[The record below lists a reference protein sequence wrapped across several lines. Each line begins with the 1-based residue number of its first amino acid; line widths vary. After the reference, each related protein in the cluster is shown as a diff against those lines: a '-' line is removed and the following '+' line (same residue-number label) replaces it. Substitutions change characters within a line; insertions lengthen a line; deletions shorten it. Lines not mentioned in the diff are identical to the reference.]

1 MKRKKIQYASPDETF
16 KAISPSKNFIPQWY
30 KDIKG
35 YNANTTS
42 FIDGK
47 PVKNVKSCM
56 PFLDSLTS
64 GYMITLSADM
74 HVSDNDFGTK
84 DLFWGGPDALVR
96 IRNSSLSPVPVPH
109 GCLGEHY
116 TWINKSIIKV
126 PKGYSILVTHPFNR
140 HDLPFV
146 TLTGIVDADDL
157 FGIGLVPFFI
167 KKDFTGL
174 IEQGTPIMQ
183 VLPFKRENWETKENK
198 DLIKDEIILT
208 NSTSKKFF
216 GYYKNNNW
224 KKKEY
229 N

>member
-1 MKRKKIQYASPDETF
+1 MKKRKIQYASPDNTF

-35 YNANTTS
+35 YNSNNTT
-42 FIDGK
+42 FIEGK
-47 PVKNVKSCM
+47 PTKNVKSCI

-64 GYMITLSADM
+64 GYIIESSADI
-74 HVSDNDFGTK
+74 HVSNNDFGTK
-84 DLFWGGPDALVR
+84 DIMWGGPDQLIRVR
-96 IRNSSLSPVPVPH
+96 DSSLSPIPVPH

-116 TWINKSIIKV
+116 TWVNKSILRV
-126 PKGYSILVTHPFNR
+126 PNGYSILVTHPFNR

-146 TLTGIVDADDL
+146 TLTGIVDADSM

-167 KKDFTGL
+167 KKDFTGV

-183 VLPFKRENWETKENK
+183 VLPFKREDWISEENK
-198 DLIKDEIILT
+198 DLVQEEKNLT
-208 NSTSKKFF
+208 NVTSKKFF
-216 GYYKNNNW
+216 GYYKINSW

-229 N
+229 K